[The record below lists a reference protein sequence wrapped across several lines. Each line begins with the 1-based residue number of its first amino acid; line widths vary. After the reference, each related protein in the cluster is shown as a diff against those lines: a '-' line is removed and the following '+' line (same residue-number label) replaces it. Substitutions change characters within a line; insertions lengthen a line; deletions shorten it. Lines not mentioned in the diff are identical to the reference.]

1 MKYTYVV
8 DSLEPYRS
16 HVEDAESK
24 LLVLTCAGGQIL
36 ELIGDNGIP
45 NREYEAFIKDN
56 WLKADDILVSKAQP

>member
-16 HVEDAESK
+16 HVEEAESR
-24 LLVLTCAGGQIL
+24 LLVLSCAGGQIL

-45 NREYEAFIKDN
+45 NMEYESFVRNN
-56 WLKADDILVSKAQP
+56 WLNPGDILISKAQP